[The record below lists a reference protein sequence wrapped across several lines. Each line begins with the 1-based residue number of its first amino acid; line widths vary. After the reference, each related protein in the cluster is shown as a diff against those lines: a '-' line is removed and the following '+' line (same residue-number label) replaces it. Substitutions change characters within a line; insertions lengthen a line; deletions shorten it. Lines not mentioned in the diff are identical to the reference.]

1 MLNRLRD
8 QKTFEAYVR
17 WLDRRKPLVFVLAA
31 LLAAMGFLGMQRV
44 KFDPD
49 VLVYF
54 DRQMPERKALE
65 AIEDRFGRTNEA
77 VFVVRSRTGSVLS
90 EEGLKAIAYLHR
102 AAGSVPN
109 AISVRSILTLG
120 EETGIGPSLLHTDR
134 IATAA
139 EVREIAARAGFAS
152 LAVLAKDETV
162 AAVAVVVPRNS
173 RKDIDILAVADAAKR
188 VQAEAAA
195 QFPGVEILLT
205 GRLMMDRAF
214 MTEGQD
220 DTYFYAG
227 LQVIVLA
234 LILFVTFRSFYA
246 TLMLNAMVLAATV
259 ISIGAVGWA
268 GIPLNGIS
276 SASPSVLVG
285 LAVAT
290 GVHIIMAWQAALR
303 RRMGRQKGVAA
314 ALAATTLPVA
324 LSILTTLVSFLCLN
338 FAASPPF
345 RQLGNVVTCGL
356 FAILVLSFT
365 VLPALL
371 LVVPKTVSRQGLA
384 LSEWMTRLARFVIEK
399 QRALLAAFVL
409 SVAAAVGGIAQI
421 TFDDT
426 FSHYFDKRFEIR
438 QATDLFEEKL
448 SGTIFVD
455 FSVPVAHGERPFSG
469 EHIARLKQFTQWLE
483 ARPEVASVTSIA
495 SVADDAAKSA
505 PQLFDAR
512 GLPAAPQAEQ
522 ALTSIYEQ
530 MRAKG
535 LIGLVDE
542 TGRHSRV
549 NVVLRGVSSAE
560 TLAFNAEALPAAKAI
575 FGGEVIS
582 TGLPILSAQL
592 SINSTRTMISSM
604 GVALA
609 GISLILVLALGSLRL
624 GLISLMPNLIPV
636 IAAFGL
642 WGVFVGEVSF
652 AATVVGAL
660 TFGIVVDD
668 TVHILMK
675 YRSLRIDRKMEPEA
689 AIEETF
695 RSVGVPV
702 VVTSVAL
709 ALSFFM
715 FTFSG
720 FLVNQHMGWLT
731 AVTIIA
737 ALIADLLFLPPLLL
751 LAERRQRL
759 GESLFGPGGQGPR
772 TERPPVA
779 RGSQARTE
787 TASARLR
794 HL

>member
-1 MLNRLRD
+1 MLKWLRD
-8 QKTFEAYVR
+8 QKTFETYVC
-17 WLDRRKPLVFVLAA
+17 WLDRHKLLILALAA
-31 LLAAMGFLGMQRV
+31 LTTALGVFGMQRV

-77 VFVVRSRTGSVLS
+77 VFVLRSRRGAILD
-90 EEGLKAIAYLHR
+90 EDGLKAIAHLHR
-102 AAGSVPN
+102 AAASLPN

-120 EETGIGPSLLHTDR
+120 EELDVGPSLLR
-134 IATAA
+134 ENRPATAE
-139 EVREIAARAGFAS
+139 EVRQIAAKAGFAS
-152 LAVLAKDETV
+152 RAVLAEDETV

-188 VQAEAAA
+188 VQADAAK

-214 MTEGQD
+214 LVDGQD

-227 LQVIVLA
+227 LQVIALA
-234 LILFVTFRSFYA
+234 LVLLVTFRSFHA

-268 GIPLNGIS
+268 GIALNGIS

-303 RRMGRQKGVAA
+303 RRLGRQKAVAA
-314 ALAATTLPVA
+314 ALAATAAPVA
-324 LSILTTLVSFLCLN
+324 LSVLTTLVSFLCLN

-345 RQLGNVVTCGL
+345 RQLGNVVSCGL
-356 FAILVLSFT
+356 IAILLMSFT

-371 LVVPKTVSRQGLA
+371 LIVPKTVSKQSLA
-384 LSEWMTRLARFVIEK
+384 LSEWMTGLSRFVIDR
-399 QRALLAAFVL
+399 QRALLAAFMISL
-409 SVAAAVGGIAQI
+409 AAAIGGVAQI

-426 FSHYFDKRFEIR
+426 FSHYFDRRFEIR

-455 FSVPVAHGERPFSG
+455 FSVPIAESERPFSP
-469 EHIARLKQFTQWLE
+469 EHIARLQRFTEWLK
-483 ARPEVASVTSIA
+483 ARAEVASATSLA
-495 SVADDAAKSA
+495 SVAEDAAKSA

-512 GLPAAPQAEQ
+512 GLPAAPAAEA
-522 ALTSIYEQ
+522 ALQSIYEQ

-535 LIGLVDE
+535 LIGLVDAS
-542 TGRHSRV
+542 GKHSRV

-560 TLAFNAEALPAAKAI
+560 TLAFNAAALPQAKAI

-592 SINSTRTMISSM
+592 SINSTRTMIWSM
-604 GVALA
+604 GAALV
-609 GISLILVLALGSLRL
+609 GISLILILALGSLRL
-624 GLISLMPNLIPV
+624 GFISLMPNLIPV

-642 WGVFVGEVSF
+642 WGVIVGEVSF

-675 YRSLRIDRKMEPEA
+675 YRALRVDRDMEPEA

-709 ALSFFM
+709 AVSFFM

-731 AVTIIA
+731 AATIVA

-751 LAERRQRL
+751 LAERHQRL
-759 GESLFGPGGQGPR
+759 GESLFGPGGPGNTR
-772 TERPPVA
+772 KGDAAAGGNRA
-779 RGSQARTE
+779 RAGA
-787 TASARLR
+787 ASARLR
-794 HL
+794 HP